1 MWLAG
6 KPQVSADLPIDQTMD
21 TPPFTCPQCDTELV
35 PPEDAWYYTCPQ
47 CQKRLDLTVQFA
59 YLRGLDA
66 FTEGQEIM
74 IGISPRKKRLENP
87 SMQQAMEFFRE
98 AYSSLQVAFLSS
110 NLAQAQKGLGLE
122 MMTSMAN
129 EFMKLNMISSL
140 EMSYW
145 KSLLVELKAQ
155 NEYDEIKA
163 KLAGPGSGLMLW
175 KRIHWQ
181 IRRKQLVRA
190 LADLDR
196 KLKMLERQ
204 IEFIDVPRARNENW
218 KP

>member
-1 MWLAG
+1 
-6 KPQVSADLPIDQTMD
+6 MD
-21 TPPFTCPQCDTELV
+21 TPPFTCPYCETVLDL
-35 PPEDAWYYTCPQ
+35 PEDAWYYTCPR

-66 FTEGQEIM
+66 FTEGQEVM
-74 IGISPRKKRLENP
+74 IGISPRKKRMENP
-87 SMQQAMEFFRE
+87 SMQQAMELFRE

-110 NLAQAQKGLGLE
+110 NLAQAQKQLGLE
-122 MMTSMAN
+122 MMASMAN
-129 EFMKLNMISSL
+129 EFMKLNMVSTL

-145 KSLLVELKAQ
+145 KSLLVELKSQ

-163 KLAGPGSGLMLW
+163 RLASPGSALMLL

-181 IRRKQLVRA
+181 IRRKQLFRA